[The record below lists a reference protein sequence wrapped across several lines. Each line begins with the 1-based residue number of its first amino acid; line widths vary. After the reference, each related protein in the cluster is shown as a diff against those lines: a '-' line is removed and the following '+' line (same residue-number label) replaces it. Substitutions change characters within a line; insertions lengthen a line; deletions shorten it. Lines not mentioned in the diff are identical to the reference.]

1 MERVGNA
8 NRPMAAIPSPPA
20 PRSRLPLYLIVG
32 ATAVAVSVL
41 LALLLSGPVHAGDK
55 EVRVIYG
62 GWWNGAVGDEEALM
76 NLHERGQHS
85 YLLDGFDIIAHVA
98 KADGS
103 TDELWVAIIY
113 DDHVV
118 EMGNTTE
125 PYGTVFLD
133 HSF

>member
-1 MERVGNA
+1 
-8 NRPMAAIPSPPA
+8 MAAIPSPPPA
-20 PRSRLPLYLIVG
+20 PRSRLPLYIIVG
-32 ATAVAVSVL
+32 AAAVVVSVL
-41 LALLLSGPVHAGDK
+41 LALLLSGPIHAGDK
-55 EVRVIYG
+55 EVRVIYDG
-62 GWWNGAVGDEEALM
+62 HWHGAIGDETEVL
-76 NLHERGQHS
+76 NLDEEGQRS
-85 YLLDGFDIIAHVA
+85 YILGGFDIIAHVA

-103 TDELWVAIIY
+103 TGELWVAIIY

>member
-1 MERVGNA
+1 
-8 NRPMAAIPSPPA
+8 MAAIPSPPA
-20 PRSRLPLYLIVG
+20 PWSRLPLYLIVG
-32 ATAVAVSVL
+32 TTAVAVSVL
-41 LALLLSGPVHAGDK
+41 LALLLCGPIHAGDK
-55 EVRVIYG
+55 EVRVIYEG
-62 GWWNGAVGDEEALM
+62 HWNGAVGDERELM
-76 NLHERGQHS
+76 NIREEGQRS
-85 YLLDGFDIIAHVA
+85 YFLSGFDIIAHVA

-118 EMGNTTE
+118 EMGSTTE